1 MSFGTMKTMML
12 GALMLGALMLGSTE
26 SATAQ
31 ERGTIEFGAFG
42 NYSFYDGEL
51 NMEDGW
57 GAGGRVGAF
66 IFPRLSVEFDVGRKW
81 ADRPQGLESVEVEA
95 FAWRL
100 TGVPLIL
107 GPLSVLVGAGA
118 IHTDI
123 QGPLREETDG
133 WQGLV
138 GLKVGLGSAAAL
150 RVEGVMDW
158 NDDDTRNKA
167 VQFGLSLY
175 RHPGREAAPPR
186 TITRVDTVQTRT
198 VRVDTVRADPVLPTG
213 QASTICLATG
223 EAVQVL
229 VTAQNDTLVAA
240 SRTSIR
246 VLRRGGAGFAGTYA
260 QGRAW
265 FEQDEDLTYERR
277 SFQKSGGEIRLNCP
291 DIMRVGEY
299 QGVPLFVRRN
309 ATPPY
314 QQLFVPVRP
323 GVWQMYESGLRR
335 TRG

>member
-1 MSFGTMKTMML
+1 MSFGIMKTMMV
-12 GALMLGALMLGSTE
+12 GALMLGATVP
-26 SATAQ
+26 AAAQ

-51 NMEDGW
+51 NLEDGW

-66 IFPRLSVEFDVGRKW
+66 IVPRLSVEFDVGRKW
-81 ADRPQGLESVEVEA
+81 ADRPDGLESVEVEA
-95 FAWRL
+95 FAWRV
-100 TGVPLIL
+100 TAVPLSM
-107 GPLSVLVGAGA
+107 GPLSVLLGAGA
-118 IHTDI
+118 IHTDV
-123 QGPLREETDG
+123 QTPLREETDG

-138 GLKVGLGSAAAL
+138 GLKLALGSSAAL

-175 RHPGREAAPPR
+175 RHPGREAAPAGTMAPPR
-186 TITRVDTVQTRT
+186 TITRVDTIRT
-198 VRVDTVRADPVLPTG
+198 VRVDTVRAGPALPTG
-213 QASTICLATG
+213 QASTMCLSTG

-229 VTAQNDTLVAA
+229 VTAQNDTLVGA

-246 VLRRGGAGFAGTYA
+246 VLRQGGAGFAGEYA
-260 QGRAW
+260 QGRTW
-265 FEQDEDLTYERR
+265 FEQDQSITFDRR
-277 SFQKSGGEIRLNCP
+277 SFQKSGDEVRLNCP

-309 ATPPY
+309 ATTPY
-314 QQLFVPVRP
+314 QQLYVPVRP
-323 GVWQMYESGLRR
+323 GVWQAYESLRG